1 MKFRMIRF
9 HKFNAFMNMA
19 IDEAIMEAIRRGVSL
34 PTIRFYGWTPSAISI
49 GFFQGLLN
57 EVNLDACHQA
67 GVDVVRRLTGGGA
80 VYHDSDGEVTYSIF
94 GPVGIFPPKI
104 LDSYRVI
111 CSDILFA
118 LQSIGIQASFEPIND
133 LIVDGKKISG
143 NAQTRRNGVLL
154 QHGTIL
160 YKVDVEKMFSLLNV
174 SKEKVSDKLISSVK
188 KRVTSINAYSP
199 APIQDLIEAM
209 EKGFSRNREIIFEDY
224 TPEELDR
231 AQQLAVQKYS
241 TNAWV
246 GMR

>member
-9 HKFNAFMNMA
+9 QKFSAFMNMA
-19 IDEAIMEAIRRGVSL
+19 IDEAIMESIRSGTSL
-34 PTIRFYGWTPSAISI
+34 PTIRFYGWSPSAISI

-57 EVNLDACHQA
+57 EVNLDACQQA

-80 VYHDSDGEVTYSIF
+80 VYHDSEGEVTYSIL
-94 GPVGIFPPKI
+94 GPVEIFPQKI

-118 LQSIGIQASFEPIND
+118 LQLLGIQANFEPIND
-133 LIVDGKKISG
+133 LTVDGKKISG
-143 NAQTRRNGVLL
+143 NAQTRRSGVLL

-160 YKVDVEKMFSLLNV
+160 YKVDVETMFSLLNV

-188 KRVTSINAYSP
+188 KRVTSVDSYSS

-209 EKGFSRNREIIFEDY
+209 EKGFSRDREIIYEEY
-224 TPEELDR
+224 TAEELSR
-231 AQQLAVQKYS
+231 ARQLAEQKYS
-241 TNAWV
+241 TNNWI

>member
-9 HKFNAFMNMA
+9 QKFDAFMNMA
-19 IDEAIMEAIRRGVSL
+19 LDEAIMENIRAGVCL

-80 VYHDSDGEVTYSIF
+80 VYHDSDGEVTYSIL
-94 GPVGIFPPKI
+94 GPVEIFPPKI

-111 CSDILFA
+111 CSDVIFA
-118 LQSIGIQASFEPIND
+118 LQQIGIQASFEPIND

-143 NAQTRRNGVLL
+143 NAQTRRSGILL

-174 SKEKVSDKLISSVK
+174 SKEKISDKLISSVK
-188 KRVTSINAYSP
+188 KRVTSIDAYSP

-209 EKGFSRNREIIFEDY
+209 EEGFSRDREIIFEDY
-224 TPEELDR
+224 TAEELER
-231 AQQLAVQKYS
+231 AHQLAAEKYS
-241 TNAWV
+241 TKAWV
-246 GMR
+246 DMR

>member
-1 MKFRMIRF
+1 MIRF
-9 HKFNAFMNMA
+9 RKFNAFMNMA
-19 IDEAIMEAIRRGVSL
+19 IDEAIMENIRADKSL

-57 EVNLDACHQA
+57 EVNLDACRQA
-67 GVDVVRRLTGGGA
+67 GVDVVRRITGGGA
-80 VYHDSDGEVTYSIF
+80 VYHDSDGEVTYSIL
-94 GPVGIFPPKI
+94 GPVDIFPPKI
-104 LDSYRVI
+104 LESYRVI

-118 LQSIGIQASFEPIND
+118 LQLIGIQASFEPIND

-143 NAQTRRNGVLL
+143 NAQTRRSGVLL

-188 KRVTSINAYSP
+188 MRVTSIDACNP

-209 EKGFSRNREIIFEDY
+209 EKGFSRNREIDFEDY
-224 TPEELDR
+224 TPDELDR
-231 AQQLAVQKYS
+231 ARQLASQKYS
-241 TNAWV
+241 TKPWV

>member
-9 HKFNAFMNMA
+9 QKFNAFMNMA
-19 IDEAIMEAIRRGVSL
+19 IDEAIMESIRAGVSL
-34 PTIRFYGWTPSAISI
+34 PTIRLYGWMPSAISI

-57 EVNLDACHQA
+57 EVNLEACQQA

-80 VYHDSDGEVTYSIF
+80 VYHDSDGEVTYSIL
-94 GPVGIFPPKI
+94 GPVEIFPPKI

-111 CSDILFA
+111 CSDIVYA
-118 LQSIGIQASFEPIND
+118 LQLIGIQASFEPVND

-143 NAQTRRNGVLL
+143 NAQTRRSGVLL

-174 SKEKVSDKLISSVK
+174 SKEKISDKLISSVK
-188 KRVTSINAYSP
+188 KRVTSVEDYVST
-199 APIQDLIEAM
+199 PIQDLIEAM
-209 EKGFSRNREIIFEDY
+209 EKGFSRDREIVFEDY
-224 TPEELDR
+224 KPEELER
-231 AQQLAVQKYS
+231 ARQLADQKYS
-241 TNAWV
+241 TKNWV

>member
-9 HKFNAFMNMA
+9 QKFNAFMNMA
-19 IDEAIMEAIRRGVSL
+19 IDEAIMEGIRGGTSL

-57 EVNLDACHQA
+57 EVNLEACKEA

-80 VYHDSDGEVTYSIF
+80 VYHDTDGEVTYSIL
-94 GPVGIFPPKI
+94 GPVEIFPAKI

-111 CSDILFA
+111 CADILFA
-118 LQSIGIQASFEPIND
+118 LDLLGIQASFEPVND
-133 LIVDGKKISG
+133 LILDGKKISG
-143 NAQTRRNGVLL
+143 NAQTRRSGVML

-174 SKEKVSDKLISSVK
+174 SKEKISDKLISSVK
-188 KRVTSINAYSP
+188 KRVTSIDAYSS
-199 APIQDLIEAM
+199 ASIQDLIDAM
-209 EKGFSRNREIIFEDY
+209 EKGFSRQREISFEDY
-224 TPEELDR
+224 TPEELNR
-231 AQQLAVQKYS
+231 AHELAEQKYS
-241 TNAWV
+241 TNHWV